1 MNNISDGSVVIGKVL
16 GYSKGWNLLSRDSSV
31 VVKVDNKKIVA
42 NIDSRQQ
49 KFIQKEY
56 PRGSRIA
63 MGFYG
68 GQWHVGSKPSIEDQ
82 FQVEAGVSFMDV
94 LNTIKKTDT
103 C

>member
-1 MNNISDGSVVIGKVL
+1 MNNISDDCVVIGKVV
-16 GYSKGWNLLSRDSSV
+16 GYSKGWNLLSRESSV
-31 VVKVDNKKIVA
+31 VVKVENKKIVA
-42 NIDSRQQ
+42 SIDSRQQ

-68 GQWHVGSKPSIEDQ
+68 GQWHIGSKPSGEGQ
-82 FQVEAGVSFMDV
+82 FPVEAGVSFMEV
-94 LNTIKKTDT
+94 LNAIKKTET

>member
-16 GYSKGWNLLSRDSSV
+16 GYSKGWNPLSHECSV
-31 VVKVDNKKIVA
+31 VVKVENKKIVA

-68 GQWHVGSKPSIEDQ
+68 GQWHIGSKPSGEGRLQ
-82 FQVEAGVSFMDV
+82 LEAGVSFMDV